1 VKFALWLSIALLI
14 LPAAAEADVRLPH
27 IFSDHMALQAGQDVP
42 VWGWADPKEKVT
54 VRFAGQ
60 TMRTRA
66 DASGHWRIDLSAL
79 KPDDAPQVMTVSGHN
94 RIDIQDVVVGE
105 VWLASGQSN
114 MEKPIGDQ
122 RGQKP
127 TFNAEAELAD
137 ADHPDLRLFKIAKA
151 RKGAPAD
158 DVEGQWTRCDPHS
171 LDATHFSAAGYF
183 FGRSLMTNLHSAV
196 GVIDSDWGGTRIE
209 PWTPPEGFD
218 AVPQLADFAAAE
230 GSPVKVAGVHP
241 SELYNGMIAPIVP
254 YAIKGVIWYQG
265 EENVMEVDDG
275 DFYLPKM
282 TALIAGWRKVWGY
295 DMPFYYVQI
304 APFLY
309 HLRWPETVVSPQAE
323 PRLWEA
329 QTAALSI
336 PKTGMVVINDK
347 VDDLFNIHPRDKKT
361 VGERLANMALNLT
374 YGHADIPIYG
384 PMYAGVRF
392 DGAQAI
398 VAFDHADG
406 LTTRD
411 GKPPNWFVVAGKDG
425 VVHPAQAR
433 ISGDTVIVTSPDVS
447 APVAV
452 RFAWDEASQPN
463 LINGAGLPAAPF
475 RSDNPLLQDRQ
486 P

>member
-1 VKFALWLSIALLI
+1 MKSVLWLSAALLA
-14 LPAAAEADVRLPH
+14 LPAAASADVRLPH

-42 VWGWADPKEKVT
+42 VWGWADPQEKVT

-60 TMRTRA
+60 SVRTRA
-66 DASGHWRIDLSAL
+66 DASGHWRVDLSAL

-94 RIDIQDVVVGE
+94 RIAIEDVVVGE

-127 TFNAEAELAD
+127 TFNAEAELAG
-137 ADHPDLRLFKIAKA
+137 ADHPDLRLFKVAKA
-151 RKGAPAD
+151 RKGAAAD
-158 DVEGQWTRCDPHS
+158 DVEGQWVRCDPQS

-196 GVIDSDWGGTRIE
+196 GVIDADWGGTRIE
-209 PWTPPEGFD
+209 PWTPPQGFD
-218 AVPQLADFAAAE
+218 AMPQLADFAAAE
-230 GSPVKVAGVHP
+230 GSTVKVAGVHP

-282 TALIAGWRKVWGY
+282 TALIEGWRKVWGY
-295 DMPFYYVQI
+295 DLPFYYVQI

-374 YGHADIPIYG
+374 YGQADIPIYG
-384 PMYAGVRF
+384 PMFANVRF
-392 DGAQAI
+392 NGAQA
-398 VAFDHADG
+398 VVTFDHADG

-411 GKPPNWFVVAGKDG
+411 GKAPNWFVVAGADG

-433 ISGDTVIVTSPDVS
+433 ISGDSVIVTSPDVS
-447 APVAV
+447 APLVV
-452 RFAWDEASQPN
+452 RFAWDEAAQPN